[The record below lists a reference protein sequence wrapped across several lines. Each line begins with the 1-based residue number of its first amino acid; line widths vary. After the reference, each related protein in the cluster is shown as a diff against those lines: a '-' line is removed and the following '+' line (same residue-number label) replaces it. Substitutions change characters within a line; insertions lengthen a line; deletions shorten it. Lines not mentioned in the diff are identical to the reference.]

1 MSIWRES
8 AGRVGRPVPYD
19 RTYVQHSS
27 AHARRGILAPLHNLS
42 WHRNKR
48 SRLTPRKPL
57 VSYIVFRTYI
67 AIRSVY
73 WHPSKVLYQQRLS
86 IHTTHFTG
94 SVDLLHSSTSGA
106 NTMHLI
112 QLYDKSPYEIRYL
125 TNLFRP
131 ASHSHVRNRLVYRNI
146 KHAAKSI
153 LNPRDILITVVLISS
168 TALKVCS

>member
-1 MSIWRES
+1 M
-8 AGRVGRPVPYD
+8 
-19 RTYVQHSS
+19 Q
-27 AHARRGILAPLHNLS
+27 GIAD
-42 WHRNKR
+42 W
-48 SRLTPRKPL
+48 
-57 VSYIVFRTYI
+57 VYII
-67 AIRSVY
+67 AICHGIETNGQGWPQENHWSVTSFLG
-73 WHPSKVLYQQRLS
+73 HPSKVYQQRLS

-131 ASHSHVRNRLVYRNI
+131 ASHSHVRNRLVFRNI

>member
-1 MSIWRES
+1 LISLKF
-8 AGRVGRPVPYD
+8 GRPGKAGNVATLFCIAPCRFVIKRYSNSFILL
-19 RTYVQHSS
+19 TSIQSS
-27 AHARRGILAPLHNLS
+27 ISTAA
-42 WHRNKR
+42 
-48 SRLTPRKPL
+48 
-57 VSYIVFRTYI
+57 F
-67 AIRSVY
+67 
-73 WHPSKVLYQQRLS
+73 
-86 IHTTHFTG
+86 HTSTHFTG

-125 TNLFRP
+125 ANLFRL